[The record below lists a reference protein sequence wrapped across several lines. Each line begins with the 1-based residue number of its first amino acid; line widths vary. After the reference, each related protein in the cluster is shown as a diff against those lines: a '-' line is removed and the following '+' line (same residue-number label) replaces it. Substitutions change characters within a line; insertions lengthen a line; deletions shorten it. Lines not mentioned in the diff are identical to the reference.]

1 MQTIHNS
8 LNSISSITQNTLIDT
23 ASVPVIKLKINLVEL
38 CENYNNDELEVD
50 PTELANEEEISIL
63 NVDITLDEP
72 KKADDP
78 SKEHLGL

>member
-38 CENYNNDELEVD
+38 CENYNNEELDVD
-50 PTELANEEEISIL
+50 PKELANDEEISIL